1 MAFQYTFQCH
11 FYAPKITDSPLNI
24 AFFVAGYG
32 SGDDYFW
39 SLKICN
45 AATARVF
52 VVMPLPSAT
61 VSSCNCRKNGAR
73 GDAAND
79 AAKN

>member
-1 MAFQYTFQCH
+1 MTLVPLKFQISCGVDG
-11 FYAPKITDSPLNI
+11 A